1 MVSPFPRNDRAYPP
15 KTTQHMN
22 ERKLFTVSLAILLGM
37 AMLAL
42 AVPAVAAQDSPGD
55 GNVTVSLDPVDGEV
69 TQGEVQT
76 YEVVVTDAD
85 NGIGAFELNVSV
97 ADTSVG
103 TIDGYGLT
111 APVNESGDGA
121 FDNSSFTDETLSLQ
135 VALGNE
141 SHDASVT
148 DGTAFTIATV
158 DVAAAGS
165 APAGPVDV
173 SVDPIDAGNEIAEP
187 QVGQGGPGPGD
198 DFYSAS
204 LSGGTFEVVEE
215 PVVNVNLEPGDALAA
230 PDDQVSYTLQFDRI
244 TGEFNDSTPLGGY
257 IVDLAVDGSVA
268 QFNQSATN
276 ATLGRSTLVSDVNV
290 TDGGS
295 GLTLNVGYEAPD
307 PPEQPTTSFDAAE
320 VVLDTLDVNP
330 GTSTAVTFPDRVQ
343 PGDENNNPYPANAT
357 SSGLEVNFDMNVDFN
372 DQELNSDGSVTVE
385 NVESDDE
392 PAAVVVTYPDGGDL
406 VIAGLTTG
414 TFAGE
419 NVDVTIED
427 DGGLTET
434 GGVVN
439 GSHTAH
445 ILPTSGL
452 SQSYS
457 IGDTVSQA
465 TAGNILDNEQAVV
478 TVPGIENL
486 EGNDISVG
494 GTDGSGL
501 TIGDT
506 YPVNVRDLFETPGS
520 IYTGSDIGLPSSA
533 DAFDQRYAN
542 LTSGSHVGL
551 VGLPLVDEDD
561 TYNWLS
567 DIDGSYPVDPRS
579 GTLLNFQRDQPSQTV
594 TISFDQQFVGQNVT
608 LNYTEAVEHG
618 LQLDPSRINVTAAEN
633 VSANDVDVELLTSA
647 AQGGSG
653 PSDSDVIIAL
663 DTSGSMGGNK
673 LTQAKEG
680 AKTLVDT
687 LSEDTS
693 VGLVEFS
700 SSGSL
705 VAPLGTDKEAV
716 KTAIDNLSATGSTAM
731 SQGIN
736 ISQDELETNGTSSE
750 QFMIVLGDGSP
761 NVGTPNLT
769 GPAATRA
776 GAADAR
782 NVDDLTA
789 QGDGTTIVSLAYGS
803 GANEALMEDIASPPK
818 NNNGQV
824 DSLDENAF
832 RGDQDD
838 IDEVF
843 GSIGT
848 LLTNQPGLLNISVPS
863 ATGNPNIELELV
875 YEAIDP
881 VEGLSVDEPNAI
893 DYETDLRLEL
903 PNGNEFRDNFVV
915 FEAGATGISPQDAVD
930 TDFLGEPT
938 ENTDLQSNIE
948 NSSAADGAAN
958 PGSFLVWQNQRV
970 TFDAIDN
977 GDTVDIF
984 NVGTTTVE
992 RNGSDVEIYELG
1004 SKVPDDQVG
1013 FSDTAPG
1020 QVANLNTSNL
1030 TAGQRYFVTFGGDQD
1045 NAAVLDVRPLNL
1057 DASAPDTVPFADQSQ
1072 TLEIPVTSDDT
1083 TGGDVEA
1090 WVSFEGDNVSDVVHV
1105 ERDTL
1110 TGSGDRT
1117 LEVQPDF
1124 DLVGPGNY
1132 TVTVLH
1138 TESGVTTTA
1147 EFEIL
1152 PPAPGPVIEEAD
1164 DVEIN
1169 SPDLLDPGET
1179 GEFDRGDIVPID
1191 LTLEGGNVATLT
1203 FGSEDEPDQNLEVSA
1218 TVYDPTW
1225 SPGDGPTDITVYL
1238 NTYQIGEGMVED
1250 GAGFSANDP
1259 NWNTNDGAP
1268 NAQHGFFTN
1277 PADSTSALLPAGLN
1291 PERSVNVFAGDSIDI
1306 YGGSQ
1311 GGAVLSAGERDDEGE
1326 FPGIRYDL
1334 HVAGDFSPH
1343 TAPGVDRDDVNQ
1355 LDIEQRSTTGFRYW
1369 KALSEGE
1376 NALNVSAINT
1386 VDDIY
1391 DAAAEGILTPLDV
1404 EDGNFA
1410 DHIAQNEFLIVQA
1423 NTTGIEGV
1431 LKEAADRA
1439 GMPTQRFVTFNG
1451 PNDDDVSL
1459 EFQNATTRRLDRYD
1473 GSAYGPNTLLQYA
1486 FDIIENESAFTDRI
1500 GDAGPNEE
1508 LQLPSRIDPTLDRLG
1523 AFARDE
1529 SGDTNLDEFY
1539 IPYQL
1544 DPATTA
1550 GLPNATAPVTISGVP
1565 GDNIVFDSTTLFE
1578 PTGGE
1583 QDGVNDNPVP
1593 RRVNP
1598 ALAENSLGFNESAPN
1613 GTNLVSTPTNGL
1625 NYVDQLLTFDDVH
1638 LGPAGLEVPPVQ
1650 NYTLTGTSTLAPG
1663 ATLSLELIT
1672 DVGENTQFFKELPA
1686 DAVEDEIVLT
1696 EGGPNGLTEFS
1707 ATVDFNLS
1715 RNTSVENLPNT
1726 EFSTDVTLNGSSSGL
1741 VDIDDQPGVVLAQP
1755 TVQEFTLN
1763 DQRSDGN
1770 VVQIAAFEANRIASI
1785 TIEDADGNVLGSTG
1799 PLERELQEQFNVV
1812 LDQPITENQEVTA
1825 VAEIVKPEV
1834 GETFPEDSEET
1845 ATINVEDEGAPFFQ
1859 VSDLSPTAAT
1869 VTVGDDVQVSAT
1881 VENTGD
1887 TEGTQSVSLS
1897 VSGLGE
1903 LATQEITLGP
1913 GESQTVD
1920 FAAVSTEGV
1929 DPGSYEHTVA
1939 SANTSSTGSLVIES
1953 QPEPPEPANF
1963 QIVTVTPESATATQ
1977 GDTVTVTATIQN
1989 TGEAEAT
1996 QTVTLDIN
2004 GINFSS
2010 DLTLAGSEASS
2021 VSFDVDTSGVDPG
2034 DYNHVVETENASFEG
2049 DLTIEE
2055 MQPQDDN
2062 DSDNASD
2069 NGDGSG
2075 PGFGVAIAML
2085 ALLGAALLAMRRRV
2099 DE

>member
-1 MVSPFPRNDRAYPP
+1 MNATHELPDNTGRALVLATVLVLSMV
-15 KTTQHMN
+15 
-22 ERKLFTVSLAILLGM
+22 
-37 AMLAL
+37 AL
-42 AVPAVAAQDSPGD
+42 AA
-55 GNVTVSLDPVDGEV
+55 
-69 TQGEVQT
+69 
-76 YEVVVTDAD
+76 
-85 NGIGAFELNVSV
+85 
-97 ADTSVG
+97 
-103 TIDGYGLT
+103 
-111 APVNESGDGA
+111 
-121 FDNSSFTDETLSLQ
+121 
-135 VALGNE
+135 
-141 SHDASVT
+141 
-148 DGTAFTIATV
+148 AFTGG
-158 DVAAAGS
+158 AAAS
-165 APAGPVDV
+165 QHDVDV
-173 SVDPIDAGNEIAEP
+173 SFNNTEAD
-187 QVGQGGPGPGD
+187 VG
-198 DFYSAS
+198 
-204 LSGGTFEVVEE
+204 
-215 PVVNVNLEPGDALAA
+215 
-230 PDDQVSYTLQFDRI
+230 DQVAVSFDI
-244 TGEFNDSTPLGGY
+244 EEANAPNAEVGAYDVEINYDETVLSFVEMNG
-257 IVDLAVDGSVA
+257 VDLANPV
-268 QFNQSATN
+268 TN
-276 ATLGRSTLVSDVNV
+276 EPSPGTIIA
-290 TDGGS
+290 
-295 GLTLNVGYEAPD
+295 NVGQATGDPVPLTAANVVFQVDSGVPD
-307 PPEQPTTSFDAAE
+307 GTVANVS
-320 VVLDTLDVNP
+320 LNDTASEFTDPVNP
-330 GTSTAVTFPDRVQ
+330 VTFQ
-343 PGDENNNPYPANAT
+343 SQN
-357 SSGLEVNFDMNVDFN
+357 
-372 DQELNSDGSVTVE
+372 GSVTVGATDSNFQLSNLVPADATVTQGSDPITVSADVTNTGTDPDE
-385 NVESDDE
+385 QSVELTVSNQSGVVFSDTQTVNVSAGATETVSFPGVPAGALDLGDYTHAIATNDDSIDGSLTVE
-392 PAAVVVTYPDGGDL
+392 EQPDFIVDPDG
-406 VIAGLTTG
+406 
-414 TFAGE
+414 
-419 NVDVTIED
+419 DV
-427 DGGLTET
+427 
-434 GGVVN
+434 
-439 GSHTAH
+439 A
-445 ILPTSGL
+445 
-452 SQSYS
+452 
-457 IGDTVSQA
+457 
-465 TAGNILDNEQAVV
+465 
-478 TVPGIENL
+478 
-486 EGNDISVG
+486 VG
-494 GTDGSGL
+494 GPNENGL

-506 YPVNVRDLFETPGS
+506 YPLNQRDLFETPGS
-520 IYTGSDIGLPSSA
+520 IYSLSGLPLPDNA
-533 DAFDQRYAN
+533 TDRDTRYLPIAE
-542 LTSGSHVGL
+542 GQHVGL
-551 VGLPLVDEDD
+551 VGLPLVGQND
-561 TYNWLS
+561 TTYDWLETG
-567 DIDGSYPVDPRS
+567 INGTYPINPRR
-579 GTLLNFQRDQPSQTV
+579 GTLLNYQQNAPTQTV
-594 TISFDQQFVGQNVT
+594 EISVEDQFEGQNIT
-608 LNYTEAVEHG
+608 LNYTEMLDDG
-618 LQLDPSRINVTAAEN
+618 LQFDPAGIT
-633 VSANDVDVELLTSA
+633 VSDTRNTDPGDVDTNLALQTA
-647 AQGGSG
+647 GGAGISG
-653 PSDSDVIIAL
+653 ADVIITL
-663 DTSGSMGGNK
+663 DTSGSMGGPK
-673 LTQAKEG
+673 LNQAKEG
-680 AKTLVDT
+680 AKRFVD
-687 LSEDTS
+687 LLGDDTS
-693 VGLVEFS
+693 VGLVEFNN
-700 SSGSL
+700 GASL
-705 VAPLGTDKEAV
+705 VSPLGTSKSAV
-716 KTAIDNLSATGSTAM
+716 QTAIDNLDAGGSTNM
-731 SQGIN
+731 SGGIN
-736 ISQDELETNGTSSE
+736 VSQTELETNGTSSE
-750 QFMIVLGDGSP
+750 QFMIVLGDGAP
-761 NVGTPNLT
+761 NVP
-769 GPAATRA
+769 GPGATRA
-776 GAADAR
+776 SAADAR
-782 NVDDLTA
+782 NVTDLNA
-789 QGDGTTIVSLAYGS
+789 LGDGTTIVSLAYGG
-803 GANEALMEDIASPPK
+803 GADEALMEDIASPPK
-818 NNNGQV
+818 NDNG
-824 DSLDENAF
+824 DIDAADTNAF

-838 IDEVF
+838 IQQVF
-843 GSIGT
+843 SDIG
-848 LLTNQPGLLNISVPS
+848 GLFTAQSGELNITVNDITGDS
-863 ATGNPNIELELV
+863 ALV
-875 YEAIDP
+875 KFEFVLEAINP
-881 VEGLSVDEPNAI
+881 TEGLSVDEPNAI
-893 DYETDLRLEL
+893 DYETDHRLVFPDGTQE
-903 PNGNEFRDNFVV
+903 RDNFVV
-915 FEAGATGISPQDAVD
+915 FEAGATGISPQDAED
-930 TDFLGEPT
+930 TDFLGEAT
-938 ENTDLQSNIE
+938 QNTPLKSNIE
-948 NSSAADGAAN
+948 QDSPGNSAANGTAN

-992 RNGSDVEIYELG
+992 RNGSEVEVYELG
-1004 SKVPDDQVG
+1004 SKVPDSQVG

-1030 TAGQRYFVTFGGDQD
+1030 TAGQRYFVTFGGDQN

-1057 DASAPDTVPFADQSQ
+1057 DASAPNTVLFDEQDQPSDI
-1072 TLEIPVTSDDT
+1072 LEIPVTSSDS

-1110 TGSGDRT
+1110 TGDGDRT
-1117 LEVQPDF
+1117 LEVQPDL

-1132 TVTVLH
+1132 TVTLLH

-1203 FGSEDEPDQNLEVSA
+1203 FGSEEEPDQNLEVHA

-1225 SPGDGPTDITVYL
+1225 SFGDGPTDITVYL
-1238 NTYQIGEGMVED
+1238 NTYQIGEGAVNTSTGPD
-1250 GAGFSANDP
+1250 LTTPGSFSLHDP
-1259 NWNTNDGAP
+1259 SWSTNDGAP
-1268 NAQHGFFTN
+1268 DAQHGFFTN
-1277 PADSTSALLPAGLN
+1277 PDDATSALLPASLN
-1291 PERSVNVFAGDSIDI
+1291 PRRITNVFAGDTIDI

-1311 GGAVLSAGERDDEGE
+1311 GGAVLSAGERNSDGE
-1326 FPGIRYDL
+1326 FPGLRYDL
-1334 HVAGDFSPH
+1334 HAAGNFSPH
-1343 TAPGVDRDDVNQ
+1343 VNASVDRDDVNQ

-1376 NALNVSAINT
+1376 NALNVSAINN
-1386 VDDIY
+1386 VSQIY

-1439 GMPTQRFVTFNG
+1439 GMPTERFVTFNG
-1451 PNDDDVSL
+1451 PDDDNVSL

-1508 LQLPSRIDPTLDRLG
+1508 LRLPSRINPTLDRLG

-1544 DPATTA
+1544 NTSTTP
-1550 GLPNATAPVTISGVP
+1550 GLPPATAPITISGVP

-1583 QDGVNDNPVP
+1583 QAQEQSMPANQDNPVP

-1598 ALAENSLGFNESAPN
+1598 ALAENSLGFNESSQN
-1613 GTNLVSTPTNGL
+1613 GTNLVPTPTNGL
-1625 NYVDQLLTFDDVH
+1625 DYVTQLLTFDDVH
-1638 LGPAGLEVPPVQ
+1638 LGPAGLEVPPSE

-1696 EGGPNGLTEFS
+1696 DSPSGLTEFS

-1770 VVQIAAFEANRIASI
+1770 VVQIAAFEANRNTTI

-1799 PLERELQEQFNVV
+1799 TLERGLQEQFNVV
-1812 LDQPITENQEVTA
+1812 LDEPITENQEVTA

-1834 GETFPEDSEET
+1834 GEVLAQRN

-1887 TEGTQSVSLS
+1887 TEGTQTVSLS

-1953 QPEPPEPANF
+1953 EPEPPEPANF

-1996 QTVTLDIN
+1996 QTVTLDID

-2062 DSDNASD
+2062 ASDNASD